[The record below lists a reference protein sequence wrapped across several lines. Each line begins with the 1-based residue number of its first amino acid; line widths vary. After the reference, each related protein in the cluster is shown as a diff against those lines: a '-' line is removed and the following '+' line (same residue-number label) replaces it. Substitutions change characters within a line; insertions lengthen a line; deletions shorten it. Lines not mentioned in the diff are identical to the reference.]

1 MTTSRSRTKISSFCN
16 HSRRKPSRNWY
27 QRSLTS
33 YNPGAL
39 DLKVRGQ
46 IFWKQGDRILKLIQQ
61 VCILGGWGVHFNI
74 IQLRIK
80 KQHKHQPLSV
90 IVPPAAVAAV
100 DSPPSGTFSLNT
112 ERERERPV
120 GTFTRIWQIFKM
132 HINSFC
138 LSLCLTVQISLI
150 YLPVHVKHEQDMNI
164 LLWWTCIV
172 LYTFLY
178 YLIFLHIF
186 KFFYFFLFCVLTCQ
200 SSSKGNTLHSLP
212 LFGNAQN

>member
-16 HSRRKPSRNWY
+16 NSRRKPSRNWY

-46 IFWKQGDRILKLIQQ
+46 IFWKQGDRILKLIQ
-61 VCILGGWGVHFNI
+61 VCILGGWGVHFNYYTTEDK
-74 IQLRIK
+74 K

-90 IVPPAAVAAV
+90 IVPPAAAVAAV
-100 DSPPSGTFSLNT
+100 DSPSSGTFSLNT

-138 LSLCLTVQISLI
+138 LSLCLTV
-150 YLPVHVKHEQDMNI
+150 
-164 LLWWTCIV
+164 
-172 LYTFLY
+172 
-178 YLIFLHIF
+178 
-186 KFFYFFLFCVLTCQ
+186 
-200 SSSKGNTLHSLP
+200 
-212 LFGNAQN
+212 